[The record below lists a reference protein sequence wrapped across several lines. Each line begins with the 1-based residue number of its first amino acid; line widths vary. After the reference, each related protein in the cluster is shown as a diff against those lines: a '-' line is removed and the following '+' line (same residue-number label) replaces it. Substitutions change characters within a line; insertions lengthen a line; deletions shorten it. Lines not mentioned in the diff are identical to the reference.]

1 MGPALMGPAL
11 MGPSPTGPPLTG
23 PAPTVDRTDVEE
35 VTLVAAWLD
44 APGVRLH
51 TCDAGLARPV
61 AGGRLLADLARR
73 LDRSARPTARPE
85 SELAAKRTRRPAR
98 PDPGCVD

>member
-1 MGPALMGPAL
+1 V
-11 MGPSPTGPPLTG
+11 
-23 PAPTVDRTDVEE
+23 VDDGGLLEQVHDLAA
-35 VTLVAAWLD
+35 LVAAEVT
-44 APGVRLH
+44 AH
-51 TCDAGLARPV
+51 PV